1 MLEKWCQHSSYTELP
16 QTFNLLKKKKKKEYL
31 QSTVK
36 QGMRV
41 LEIQF

>member
-16 QTFNLLKKKKKKEYL
+16 QTFNLLKKKKEYL